1 LTSSC
6 RDSCIFFYSVTCEK
20 SSGQATSI
28 SYLADSMEFIE
39 LQSDIGDS
47 RIGVGH
53 SVDNA
58 LADDTID
65 ILIRR
70 DTNIHPPSFD
80 GISLATAWF

>member
-1 LTSSC
+1 
-6 RDSCIFFYSVTCEK
+6 
-20 SSGQATSI
+20 
-28 SYLADSMEFIE
+28 MEFIE
-39 LQSDIGDS
+39 LQPDIGDS